1 MSRLEISQRD
11 SEDFAVE
18 HFNLI
23 LIPLCIHCFCFS
35 MFYFSF
41 WKLFLFSLSFVP
53 LLPYPAPTLA
63 FYFWETLSNRTQSSS
78 ILENYFFII
87 SFMPFL
93 LFSFLKILLPGYG
106 FTHINPLLFLF
117 FSILHIFVSL
127 SYFLGEFLTFIIKDN
142 YWLFHFCSHI
152 LNLHGLLFSEKYFL

>member
-1 MSRLEISQRD
+1 MSRLEISQQN

-18 HFNLI
+18 NFNLI
-23 LIPLCIHCFCFS
+23 LIPLYIHCFCFS
-35 MFYFSF
+35 IKAF
-41 WKLFLFSLSFVP
+41 WKLLPFSLSFVP
-53 LLPYPAPTLA
+53 LLPYSPPHLLFLKNT
-63 FYFWETLSNRTQSSS
+63 FKQDTCSS

-87 SFMPFL
+87 YFMPVL

-106 FTHINPLLFLF
+106 FTHINPLLYIF

-152 LNLHGLLFSEKYFL
+152 LNLHGLLFSERYF